1 MFSGKMFHVQ
11 VVLGL
16 VAALIYYTNF
26 VSQPISPIA
35 TETLDSSYDYIVI
48 GSGSAGSVVAAR
60 LSEDSENRVLL
71 LEAGGDYSENPLY
84 HIPFKFFDL
93 QKTSTDWGYYTVP
106 QNESL
111 LGLKDQRSFWARGK
125 VLGGSSILNSLLYTR
140 GSRHDYD
147 EWESLGC
154 TGWGYK
160 DVLPYFLKSEDMKI
174 DSLKSSKYHNTGG
187 PLAVSA
193 GGVTPF
199 AERYLQA
206 GKEIGYNIVDYNG
219 ETQEGFSESH
229 NNVRDGVRSSTSLE
243 FLGPA
248 KDRDNLHIGVKSFVT
263 KIEIENKVAKGVHVI
278 RNGQKEYITARKEV
292 ILSAG
297 SINSP
302 QLLMLSGIGP
312 RAHLKD
318 IGIPVVADLP
328 VGDNLQDHTIM
339 FLMTSFNTTGG
350 FTSKNINSF
359 LTEAQY
365 KLFGNGI
372 LASTGIEATSFY
384 CTDPDPNKPKDC
396 PADIQ
401 IVMFSAYLAG
411 NTFNMRDDVAREMV
425 ADDPDNTP
433 GCTISVSHL
442 DPRSVGKLRLQ
453 SKDPYEY
460 PLIDPQYLTDRRD
473 VDAIIRGVRIWE
485 KYILS
490 PTMQNLGA
498 NFDGVNLSFCKQHEF
513 RSDAYWECF
522 IRHLATT
529 VYHPAGTC
537 KMGSVGDKTTVVD
550 PQLKVKGIQN
560 LRVADASIMP
570 NIVSGNTNAPVIM
583 IGEKAADLIRGK
595 DTVSHLKGRI

>member
-1 MFSGKMFHVQ
+1 MFQVQ
-11 VVLGL
+11 VILGL
-16 VAALIYYTNF
+16 VTALIYYTNY
-26 VSQPISPIA
+26 VSKPIPSVA

-48 GSGSAGSVVAAR
+48 GSGSAGSVVASR
-60 LSEDSENRVLL
+60 LSEDPESRVLL
-71 LEAGGDYSENPLY
+71 LEAGGEYSENPLY

-93 QKTSTDWGYYTVP
+93 QKTSADWGYYTVP

-111 LGLKDQRSFWARGK
+111 LGLKDQQSFWARGK

-154 TGWGYK
+154 TGWSYEY
-160 DVLPYFLKSEDMKI
+160 VLPYFLKSEDMKI
-174 DSLKSSKYHNTGG
+174 DGLKSSKYHNTGG
-187 PLAVSA
+187 YLAVSA
-193 GGVTPF
+193 GGVTPL
-199 AERYLQA
+199 ADKYLQA

-219 ETQEGFSESH
+219 ESQEGFSESH

-248 KDRDNLHIGVKSFVT
+248 KDRENLHIGVKSFVT
-263 KIEIENKVAKGVHVI
+263 KINIENKVAKGVHLI
-278 RNGQKEYITARKEV
+278 RDGLKQYIEAKKEIV
-292 ILSAG
+292 VSAG

-312 RAHLKD
+312 RAHLEE
-318 IGIPVVADLP
+318 IGVPVIADLP

-350 FTSKNINSF
+350 FTSKNINSW

-384 CTDPDPNKPKDC
+384 CTNPAPNKPKDC

-401 IVMFSAYLAG
+401 IVMYSAYLAG
-411 NTFNMRDDVAREMV
+411 NTFNMRDGVAKEIV
-425 ADDPDNTP
+425 AEDPDNTP

-442 DPRSVGKLRLQ
+442 DPRSVGKLRLR
-453 SKDPYEY
+453 STDPYEY

-473 VDAIIRGVRIWE
+473 IDAVIRGVRIWE
-485 KYILS
+485 KYIS
-490 PTMQNLGA
+490 TPTMQNLGA
-498 NFDGVNLSFCKQHEF
+498 NFDGVRLSFCRQHEF

-522 IRHLATT
+522 ARHLATT
-529 VYHPAGTC
+529 VYHPSGTC
-537 KMGSVGDKTTVVD
+537 KMGSVDDKTAVVD
-550 PQLKVKGIQN
+550 PQLRVKGVQN

-583 IGEKAADLIRGK
+583 IGEKAADMIRGK
-595 DTVSHLKGRI
+595 DTVAHLRNRI

>member
-1 MFSGKMFHVQ
+1 MLSGRMFQVQ
-11 VVLGL
+11 VILGI
-16 VAALIYYTNF
+16 VAALIYYTNY
-26 VSQPISPIA
+26 VSKPISPIA
-35 TETLDSSYDYIVI
+35 TETLDSSYDYIVV
-48 GSGSAGSVVAAR
+48 GSGSAGSVIAAR
-60 LSEDSENRVLL
+60 LSEDPDNRVLL

-93 QKTSTDWGYYTVP
+93 QKTSADWEYYTVP

-193 GGVTPF
+193 GGVTPL
-199 AERYLQA
+199 AEKYLQA

-219 ETQEGFSESH
+219 ESQEGFSESH

-248 KDRDNLHIGVKSFVT
+248 KDRENLHIAVKSFVR
-263 KIEIENKVAKGVHVI
+263 KIDVENKVAKGVHVI
-278 RNGQKEYITARKEV
+278 RNGRPQYIEARKEI

-312 RAHLKD
+312 RAHLED

-328 VGDNLQDHTIM
+328 VGDNLQDHTII

-384 CTDPDPNKPKDC
+384 CTNPDPNKPKDC

-411 NTFNMRDDVAREMV
+411 NTFNMRDDVAKEMV

-442 DPRSVGKLRLQ
+442 DPRSVGKLRLR

-473 VDAIIRGVRIWE
+473 IDAIIRGARIWE
-485 KYILS
+485 KYISS
-490 PTMQNLGA
+490 PTMQHLGA
-498 NFDGVNLSFCKQHEF
+498 NFDGVNFSFCKQHEF
-513 RSDAYWECF
+513 RSDAYWECVA
-522 IRHLATT
+522 RHLATT
-529 VYHPAGTC
+529 VYHPSGTC
-537 KMGSVGDKTTVVD
+537 KMGSVDDDTAVVD

-583 IGEKAADLIRGK
+583 IGEKAADIIRGK
-595 DTVSHLKGRI
+595 DTVSHLRGRI